1 MAITAAR
8 LIVQFSSMGVS
19 AVTGDVNR
27 VDSRLGKAQR
37 SAATAGR
44 AMTTGVTLP
53 AVGFLT
59 SMLHSAGTFEQSMN
73 KVRALT
79 GDAGEGV
86 DRLRGQSLDLAK
98 TTRYTASEIADGMGF
113 MAMAGMDVNQI
124 YGGTPA
130 VLNLA
135 AAGNMDLARSADI
148 ATNIMT
154 GFGKPVE
161 ELPNMIDVMVAAF
174 TNSNTSL
181 EQMGDAF
188 KYVAPV
194 AASAGLDFNEVTAA
208 IGLLGNAGIQSS
220 MAGTVLRGAIT
231 RLLNPTKQA
240 QGAMDR
246 LGVTATDAEGNMLPL
261 SDILGQLHDDNVDW
275 EAAMSTAG
283 PALESLTQQ
292 ADDLG
297 IPLENAD
304 GSTRDFTDVLA
315 DLEAAGVDTSDMMDA
330 LGGDA
335 SIVSDIMTLFGLR
348 AGPGMLALLA
358 QGEGALDDFTA
369 MLNDSGG
376 TAERVASTMMEGLF
390 GALNM
395 LRAAWEGLMISLAD
409 SGALD
414 MVTGWVMKLVEWLGR
429 ASELSP
435 RVQAMILA
443 FIALAAAIGPV
454 LIAISLMIPA
464 VTGLVAAIGFLVS
477 PVGLVVVAL
486 ATLVAGLIYAYTHS
500 ETFRN
505 VVHQAASFVGSAF
518 SLMWSIVQPIL
529 SMLGDMAVNV
539 GLMLLSAFQAF
550 MGSGV
555 VQAIGSALQGLWAAM
570 QNLWSSISTGNPLV
584 IALVGAL
591 LLVLSPIGLVGA
603 AIVGFVAALV
613 TAYTQSETFRNI
625 VTSVFQAIG
634 TIVGMVATGLGV
646 VLLGA
651 IHLVTAAFTTA
662 ASVISVATTVF
673 NGIGAVVMAVI
684 GWFTNLSSVVSGAGI
699 VWSSL
704 SGLISGVMSAIGG
717 AVQSGWATVQS
728 VTSAVISF
736 IVGIV
741 SAGWQGLVGIVTG
754 VMAGISGAVS
764 GGWSMIQ
771 SVVSGAMGIIQGV
784 VSGGWS
790 MIQGIVSGAVAMIS
804 GVVSSTW
811 SAISSTVSSITS
823 GMVGTVSGLWSNLQ
837 GTVSGIVS
845 GIQGT
850 VTSIWSNIS
859 STVSGL
865 VSAMVSAVIGFFS
878 NLLSSVTSFL
888 SNLLST
894 ATSRFSSLRSQATS
908 LMSSMVSSILGFLS
922 NLLSGAI
929 STISSIVSSITTGF
943 NNARQG
949 AVTAIQNLASDVLGA
964 LRGLVGSATGVARE
978 IGSAIIGGLTGA
990 ISDGFG
996 SVKSTLG
1003 GLTDMIPDWK
1013 GPEERDRKL
1022 LEPAGEMII
1031 EGLVRSM
1038 TSGAGDV
1045 RALLQSLT
1053 GDIGTGTL
1061 AGLATSPAFGGAGA
1075 ASWSGRGNAGAAAGG
1090 LHIENLTLDLKSVQE
1105 LVEAAAFVQDMNRA
1119 RSIVR
1124 GARVRS

>member
-8 LIVQFSSMGVS
+8 LVVQFSSAGVS
-19 AVTGDVNR
+19 AVTGDIGQ
-27 VDSRLGKAQR
+27 VDSRLNRAQR
-37 SAATAGR
+37 TAATAGR
-44 AMTTGVTLP
+44 AMTMGVTLP

-59 SMLHSAGTFEQSMN
+59 TMLGTAGTFQQSMN

-86 DRLRGQSLDLAK
+86 DRLRGQSLELSK

-124 YGGTPA
+124 YGGTPSI
-130 VLNLA
+130 LNLA
-135 AAGNMDLARSADI
+135 AAGNMELARSADI

-161 ELPNMIDVMVAAF
+161 ELPDMVDVMVAAF

-220 MAGTVLRGAIT
+220 MAGTTLRGAIT

-240 QGAMDR
+240 RGAMEN
-246 LGVTATDAEGNMLPL
+246 LGLTATDANGNLLPL
-261 SDILGQLHDDNVDW
+261 SDILAQLHDDNVDW
-275 EAAMSTAG
+275 EAAMAAAG
-283 PALESLTQQ
+283 PALESLTQA

-297 IPLENAD
+297 IPLEDNQGNA
-304 GSTRDFTDVLA
+304 RDLTDVLA
-315 DLEAAGVDTSDMMDA
+315 DLEAAGVDTSGMMEA

-369 MLNDSGG
+369 MLDESGG

-395 LRAAWEGLMISLAD
+395 LRAAWEGLMISMAD

-414 MVTGWVMKLVEWLGR
+414 VVTGWVMKLVEWLGR

-435 RVQAMILA
+435 RVQAMIVVM
-443 FIALAAAIGPV
+443 IALAAAIGPV

-464 VTGLVAAIGFLVS
+464 ITGLIAVVGFLVS

-486 ATLVAGLIYAYTHS
+486 AALVAGLIYAYTHS

-505 VVHQAASFVGSAF
+505 VVQTAASMVATAF
-518 SLMWSIVQPIL
+518 SVMWSIVGVIL
-529 SMLGDMAVNV
+529 QTLGSLAVNI
-539 GLMLLSAFQAF
+539 GQMMLAAFQAF

-555 VQAIGSALQGLWAAM
+555 VQAIGSALQGLWASM
-570 QNLWSSISTGNPLV
+570 QNLWSSITSGNPLV
-584 IALVGAL
+584 VALVGAL

-603 AIVGFVAALV
+603 AIIGFVAALV
-613 TAYTQSETFRNI
+613 TAYQKSETFRNI

-634 TIVGMVATGLGV
+634 TIVGMVASAMGV

-651 IHLVTAAFTTA
+651 IHLVTAAFTSA
-662 ASVISVATTVF
+662 AAVISVASAVF
-673 NGIGAVVMAVI
+673 NGIGPVVMAVI
-684 GWFTNLSSVVSGAGI
+684 GWFTNLSSVVAGAGI

-704 SGLISGVMSAIGG
+704 SALIGGVMSAIEG
-717 AVQSGWATVQS
+717 AVQSGWATVQGA
-728 VTSAVISF
+728 TSAVTNF
-736 IVGIV
+736 IVGAV
-741 SAGWQGLVGIVTG
+741 SSGWQGLVGIVAA
-754 VMAGISGAVS
+754 VMSGIGGAVS
-764 GGWSMIQ
+764 GGWALVQ
-771 SVVSGAMGIIQGV
+771 SVVSGAMSVVQSV

-790 MIQGIVSGAVAMIS
+790 MISSIVSGAVSLIQ
-804 GVVSSTW
+804 GVVSSAW
-811 SAISSTVSSITS
+811 SAISALVSSITS
-823 GMVGTVSGLWSNLQ
+823 GMVSTVSSLWSGLAS
-837 GTVSGIVS
+837 TVSGIVS
-845 GIQGT
+845 GIQST
-850 VTSIWSNIS
+850 VTSIWSSIS
-859 STVSGL
+859 STVSSL
-865 VSAMVSAVIGFFS
+865 VSNMVSAVIGFFS

-908 LMSSMVSSILGFLS
+908 IVSGMVSSILGFLS

-929 STISSIVSSITTGF
+929 STISSIVSNITTGF

-964 LRGLVGSATGVARE
+964 LRGLVGSAAGIARE

-1022 LEPAGEMII
+1022 LEPAGEMIM

-1075 ASWSGRGNAGAAAGG
+1075 VPSAGRGSAGAAGGG